1 MKDDA
6 SKVARNAEKEIDGS
20 LDGMAQS
27 AEGTG
32 ESFAAMGNAVVAG
45 LATAGAA
52 LAGIAAKSVQVAGAF
67 EVYEA
72 RLTSIF
78 GSAGVG
84 QEALQWAKDFAN
96 TTPFQV
102 DQVVDATAKLS
113 AYGITAKDTLG
124 TIGDTAAAMGKDLD
138 QAVEAFADA
147 LTGEFERLKEF
158 GIKAKTEGEEII
170 FTYKNASGEMVRV
183 ATENS
188 QDMIEQTL
196 LGIWNEKYEGAMGE
210 FMTTWAGVWS
220 QAGDA
225 VTNTFL
231 AIGESG
237 VLDLAKESVEA
248 FTVELNKLRENDDI
262 LQAVTDLTDALKD
275 FVGVAEIA
283 GNTISGLAAAWN
295 EFAPVF
301 EVLEKIN
308 PITGYIKLQNAAI
321 KRWIDFTKKQKKE
334 LTALTAP
341 LEINLKNMKQWVA
354 TGEEWSEAWSDIP
367 DDIEGINEEYKALN
381 KTMDALS
388 KQAQSTIDDAE
399 ELEKTNDEL
408 SGSIGGMGLTAG
420 AAAGDVD
427 FLSAAVESLRKEAE
441 KTKGPI
447 KEFVVE
453 VHAMSLQMADDMG
466 VAFSD
471 ALFAGMTGRN
481 DDILAAFDD
490 LTTKMKS
497 NFADAIGVSVADG
510 SVNAKGGI
518 ADWWSNLTDQAETS
532 PGQTAL
538 TGAFQVYSAYQKR
551 DIAGGAIGGAQTG
564 LALSGGNPWG
574 AVIGAVVGAAIAYFG
589 SGDEKPETTA
599 RIGAEGGFI
608 DTKGHQRFTDEM
620 DRSWIQGQVAVFRQ
634 EKGEWMN
641 ALRELGDASLFDLL
655 GEMPIFDS
663 EGWLGMSAN
672 NLATFIRETWL
683 PNAFQD
689 AFSTAISAGLTDK
702 GVTFEAQEELFREL
716 DLLPNEARM
725 QALTDFLG
733 AVAGWTDLWEDMDFD
748 AMLMEIGE
756 NTMQTFARNMGDVTS
771 QIDMVTAAW
780 DHMSLTERAHEWEQI
795 EGLVRNARE
804 AEMQLLRQIQQLTE
818 DITRSFNA
826 QIEAL
831 ELGGMSESEKQ
842 AFAQERIDELMGQ
855 LAIAGSPEE
864 VARISQDIQRYAGI
878 LADAFGEIL
887 FVDLPSGESPA
898 EMIQDML
905 REARDLAISINEGFE
920 QEIRDANQ
928 ELIDRLTEAAHWLG
942 IFTDALEGATET
954 GSRSRNRGDLP
965 GDGNAPD
972 ARIQEE
978 SIEFDQL
985 SQLMSIHE
993 SVAQSAESSN
1003 QQQNTLQNLLASS
1016 IAQQQLMMELIAATR
1031 ESGGTVMIPSA
1042 GRRTDYPIG

>member
-1 MKDDA
+1 
-6 SKVARNAEKEIDGS
+6 
-20 LDGMAQS
+20 
-27 AEGTG
+27 TG
-32 ESFAAMGNAVVAG
+32 
-45 LATAGAA
+45 
-52 LAGIAAKSVQVAGAF
+52 
-67 EVYEA
+67 
-72 RLTSIF
+72 
-78 GSAGVG
+78 
-84 QEALQWAKDFAN
+84 
-96 TTPFQV
+96 
-102 DQVVDATAKLS
+102 
-113 AYGITAKDTLG
+113 
-124 TIGDTAAAMGKDLD
+124 
-138 QAVEAFADA
+138 
-147 LTGEFERLKEF
+147 
-158 GIKAKTEGEEII
+158 
-170 FTYKNASGEMVRV
+170 
-183 ATENS
+183 
-188 QDMIEQTL
+188 
-196 LGIWNEKYEGAMGE
+196 KY
-210 FMTTWAGVWS
+210 
-220 QAGDA
+220 
-225 VTNTFL
+225 
-231 AIGESG
+231 
-237 VLDLAKESVEA
+237 
-248 FTVELNKLRENDDI
+248 DDI
-262 LQAVTDLTDALKD
+262 LSSFEGLTD
-275 FVGVAEIA
+275 
-283 GNTISGLAAAWN
+283 
-295 EFAPVF
+295 
-301 EVLEKIN
+301 
-308 PITGYIKLQNAAI
+308 
-321 KRWIDFTKKQKKE
+321 
-334 LTALTAP
+334 
-341 LEINLKNMKQWVA
+341 
-354 TGEEWSEAWSDIP
+354 
-367 DDIEGINEEYKALN
+367 
-381 KTMDALS
+381 
-388 KQAQSTIDDAE
+388 
-399 ELEKTNDEL
+399 
-408 SGSIGGMGLTAG
+408 
-420 AAAGDVD
+420 
-427 FLSAAVESLRKEAE
+427 
-441 KTKGPI
+441 
-447 KEFVVE
+447 
-453 VHAMSLQMADDMG
+453 
-466 VAFSD
+466 
-471 ALFAGMTGRN
+471 
-481 DDILAAFDD
+481 
-490 LTTKMKS
+490 KMKS
-497 NFADAIGVSVADG
+497 SLADAIVESFEIG
-510 SVNAKGGI
+510 SISNKEAGIGKWWNDIQEEAQSRPGANAL
-518 ADWWSNLTDQAETS
+518 S
-532 PGQTAL
+532 
-538 TGAFQVYSAYQKR
+538 GAFQVYQAYQKR
-551 DIAGGAIGGAQTG
+551 DVAGGAIGGAQAG
-564 LALSGGNPWG
+564 ASFGPWG
-574 AVIGAVVGAAIAYFG
+574 MVIGAVVGAAIAYFG
-589 SGDEKPETTA
+589 GGDEKPTTTA

-608 DTKGHQRFTDEM
+608 DTRGHQGFTDEM

-672 NLATFIRETWL
+672 NLATYIRETWL

-748 AMLMEIGE
+748 AMLMEVGE